1 MAANSSFM
9 IADAERHF
17 PVRIRIGVRQDGLGS
32 PLNQIKAWLDENCGA
47 NGWMPKKAALEQ
59 SAPDPARRLFP
70 SEGLSLRR
78 RVNQRGG
85 TAFPACIRIGISP
98 DGLSSRLDRIRNGA
112 TRIAEERA
120 GR

>member
-1 MAANSSFM
+1 MAANSSCM

-17 PVRIRIGVRQDGLGS
+17 PVRIRIGVPQDGLGS

-70 SEGLSLRR
+70 SEGLCLRR

-85 TAFPACIRIGISP
+85 TAFPAGIRIGISP